1 MTNSPQEKSA
11 AMAEQAKQYGP
22 WRYLIGA
29 LISGVFAYGF
39 YLMFSAIAET
49 FANTPVTSTN
59 PIAVNI
65 SIAVRTLVV
74 GMTAL
79 GGGIFG
85 LVGVGLVAYTVQI
98 IVQRAN
104 KDVGNRE

>member
-1 MTNSPQEKSA
+1 MTNSKEMSET
-11 AMAEQAKQYGP
+11 AEETKKYRP
-22 WRYLIGA
+22 WRYLSGA
-29 LISGVFAYGF
+29 AISGIFAVAMYF
-39 YLMFSAIAET
+39 MFSAVAET

-59 PIAVNI
+59 PVVVNI

-79 GGGIFG
+79 GTGIFG

-98 IVQRAN
+98 IVQRSN
-104 KDVGNRE
+104 KQRSG